1 MKLYRM
7 TIEWDEYL
15 GADEYRTH
23 VYYKYV
29 AGNRALGKETYNTC
43 HFNEETITDVVK
55 LGFTLKALW
64 ICLRGVT
71 SEQYNQTSWQKKA

>member
-1 MKLYRM
+1 MKLYRI

-29 AGNRALGKETYNTC
+29 AGNRALGKETYKVYC
-43 HFNEETITDVVK
+43 EEETVADIVK

-64 ICLRGVT
+64 VCLRGVT
-71 SEQYNQTSWQKKA
+71 SEQYNQTSWKRA

>member
-1 MKLYRM
+1 MKLYRI

-29 AGNRALGKETYNTC
+29 AGNRALGKETYKVYC
-43 HFNEETITDVVK
+43 EEETVADIVK

-64 ICLRGVT
+64 VCLRGLT
-71 SEQYNQTSWQKKA
+71 SEQYNQTKWWKKA